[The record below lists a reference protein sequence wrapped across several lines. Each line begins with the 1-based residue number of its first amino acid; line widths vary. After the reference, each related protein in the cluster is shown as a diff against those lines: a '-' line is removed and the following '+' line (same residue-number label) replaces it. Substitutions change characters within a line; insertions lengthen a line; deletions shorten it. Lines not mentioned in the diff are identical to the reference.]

1 MHWAYF
7 GHILAPFG
15 IHLAHLVC
23 QFLAFF
29 EHDGYQL
36 KKTKIT
42 RRDQFSDDSPQ
53 KLCPTCF
60 DDISVP
66 GGASKNKW
74 TLCVVGR
81 RLVFKRISI
90 TLHKMKLVI

>member
-1 MHWAYF
+1 MCNGLIYF
-7 GHILAPFG
+7 PKSNLAEF
-15 IHLAHLVC
+15 V
-23 QFLAFF
+23 

-74 TLCVVGR
+74 TLYVVGR
-81 RLVFKRISI
+81 RLVFKRPFI
-90 TLHKMKLVI
+90 TLHKIKLVI